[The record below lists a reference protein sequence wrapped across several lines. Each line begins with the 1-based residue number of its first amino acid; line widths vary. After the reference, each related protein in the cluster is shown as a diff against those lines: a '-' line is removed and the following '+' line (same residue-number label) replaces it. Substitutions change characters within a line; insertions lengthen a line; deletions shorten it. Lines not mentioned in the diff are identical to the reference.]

1 MQAEDV
7 FLEQYSLLTD
17 EELIDRLRKGHE
29 DIRDYL
35 MEKHKNLVRKK
46 ARAMYLMGG
55 DSDDLIQEGMIGLY
69 KAIRDYDGSR
79 GASFHTFAELCIS
92 RQLYSAVE
100 ASRRQKHQPLNFYVS
115 IYDKENEDSA
125 NNQLAMGGLSDWTRN
140 PEELMIDQENLTS
153 MEEEIS
159 RKLSRFEK
167 DVLNLYLS
175 GMNYSQI
182 AETLGKGSKTT
193 DNALQRIRKK
203 IKNFVDMRE

>member
-17 EELIDRLRKGHE
+17 EELIDRLREGHE

-167 DVLNLYLS
+167 EVLNLYLS

>member
-1 MQAEDV
+1 M
-7 FLEQYSLLTD
+7 EQYSLLTD
-17 EELIDRLRKGHE
+17 EELIDRLREGHE

-125 NNQLAMGGLSDWTRN
+125 NNRLAMGGLSDWTRN

>member
-1 MQAEDV
+1 M
-7 FLEQYSLLTD
+7 EQYSLLTD
-17 EELIDRLRKGHE
+17 EELIDRLREGHE

>member
-167 DVLNLYLS
+167 DVMNLYLS

>member
-17 EELIDRLRKGHE
+17 EELIDRLREGHE

-167 DVLNLYLS
+167 EVLNLYLS

-182 AETLGKGSKTT
+182 AGTLGKGSKTT

>member
-17 EELIDRLRKGHE
+17 EELIDRLREGHE